1 MGKSDNK
8 KLKKALKSLS
18 ISQLNRLY
26 NLNLPLNSTQA
37 KDTAINSILK
47 GSNIRVKG
55 DEVSYKKGNL
65 SIYRDSKKNES
76 GIRYNRPLGKANGG
90 LTNYAHGG
98 KMDIKQQTQNV
109 ANQGRYGD
117 SMLMHVNPA
126 EVRGLASAMPLT
138 TNPQTGQPEA
148 FLPFLAP
155 LLGSLAGSTLLTG
168 STLGGLAASG
178 LSSAV
183 ASGIGAGL
191 AQTAVT
197 GDIKEGL
204 LTGLMAGASTSILG
218 GAGAEQ
224 ISADTLAQ
232 ATPEISQMHTKDLL
246 SNSAL
251 REAGAVPLSSPSVN
265 TGWTNLA
272 SNAPP
277 AGGSFSPTSTGT
289 SIEGIANSLNNPVL
303 NLKGEIALSDLMAG
317 SQNRLTEIGGKAGA
331 DWLANDPS
339 IIDSG
344 RAAFSEGIGQGV
356 RNIGTAAMNDP
367 LALATLGTSGTV
379 LGMDQMQ
386 ADYERQV
393 ARREAEAE
401 ERKRQIDLTHPE
413 PILYSAQGGRTGY
426 ISGGELGLPDSITGG
441 GLPQVFAPKRQAYQ
455 VNPNFKAGFAPET
468 MYFNPSTL
476 NAPASRLVPSAWT
489 AANPAIETGT
499 PSTTDTY
506 TGTKG
511 GYDYEGSYD
520 AEGNYVAGTAQGVQF
535 APQTA
540 IDPYAA
546 YSGSAPLGLVQS
558 EYNPYPV
565 TPKTLPSDKDSKD
578 STDGDGG
585 FDFSGYNPEDWKN
598 MQLFGTP
605 SNNTDFSNIDFSN
618 IDPAILA
625 SISNSMPQNVD
636 WSGFNPESFSNN
648 NLFPNEENVSSSG
661 TAFLEGGNTSGVPIN
676 ETVQT
681 ETIANI
687 SDDPL
692 VKEVT
697 MFILGESNNEEAV
710 NMFLTKYG
718 NEAFI
723 ELRQMVLQSIS
734 PNAQTEGQ
742 IAGVNNGGMDDD
754 INGTIGGKEKIAV
767 SQDEFIVPADVVSM
781 LGDGSSD
788 AGSKELYD
796 MMDRIRQKKTG
807 TTKQAPKLANA
818 GGLLPA

>member
-1 MGKSDNK
+1 
-8 KLKKALKSLS
+8 
-18 ISQLNRLY
+18 
-26 NLNLPLNSTQA
+26 
-37 KDTAINSILK
+37 
-47 GSNIRVKG
+47 
-55 DEVSYKKGNL
+55 
-65 SIYRDSKKNES
+65 
-76 GIRYNRPLGKANGG
+76 
-90 LTNYAHGG
+90 
-98 KMDIKQQTQNV
+98 MDIKQQTQNV

-155 LLGSLAGSTLLTG
+155 LLGGWAGSALLG
-168 STLGGLAASG
+168 AGGLGLGTAA
-178 LSSAV
+178 AT
-183 ASGIGAGL
+183 GIGAGL

-204 LTGLMAGASTSILG
+204 LTGLMAGASASILG

-224 ISADTLAQ
+224 KTADALVQGTDA
-232 ATPEISQMHTKDLL
+232 ATNTL
-246 SNSAL
+246 SNKAVFDANAAGNLIQGDELATINPEFAIKNNIIAGQNIPAYNFEGMSPEYAEAAMGDYSGNVSDFFNVAPESA
-251 REAGAVPLSSPSVN
+251 
-265 TGWTNLA
+265 TDLA
-272 SNAPP
+272 IRNQM
-277 AGGSFSPTSTGT
+277 
-289 SIEGIANSLNNPVL
+289 NNPNMMNTL
-303 NLKGEIALSDLMAG
+303 NAEAAQVG
-317 SQNRLTEIGGKAGA
+317 T

-339 IIDSG
+339 IMDRG
-344 RAAFSEGIGQGV
+344 RAAFSEGIGQGGK
-356 RNIGTAAMNDP
+356 NIYAGIQKNP
-367 LALATLGTSGTV
+367 LALATLGTSGAV

-426 ISGGELGLPDSITGG
+426 ISGGELGLPDSVTGG

-476 NAPASRLVPSAWT
+476 NAPASRLVPTAWT

-520 AEGNYVAGTAQGVQF
+520 AEGNFTPGTAQGVQF

-565 TPKTLPSDKDSKD
+565 TPKTLPSDKDS
-578 STDGDGG
+578 TDDDGG
-585 FDFSGYNPEDWKN
+585 FDFSGYSPEDWKN

-661 TAFLEGGNTSGVPIN
+661 TAFLEGGDTSGVPIN

-742 IAGVNNGGMDDD
+742 IAGINNGGMDDD

-796 MMDRIRQKKTG
+796 MMDRVRQEKTG
-807 TTKQAPKLANA
+807 TTKQAPKLANT